1 MQTKRSTDSPV
12 QGDTPSPAL
21 ALPISKLRGVPPQ
34 ARTALKRRRI
44 NTCGRL
50 LEEAGDASRRTS
62 LAQAARID
70 HELLEQLVQRAD
82 LARVNGVG
90 AVFCLML
97 EEVGVRDVATLA
109 RQDPD
114 ALCEQLRA
122 WNAQERLA
130 RRSPT
135 PEEVGA
141 WVEQAR
147 GLPVLVSY

>member
-1 MQTKRSTDSPV
+1 MNDNKSADSPV
-12 QGDTPSPAL
+12 HGEAASTAL

-50 LEEAGDASRRTS
+50 LEEAGDAGKRAA
-62 LAQAARID
+62 LAQAARI
-70 HELLEQLVQRAD
+70 EPPLLEQLVQRAD
-82 LARVNGVG
+82 MARVKGVG

-97 EEVGVRDVATLA
+97 EEVGVRDVAALA
-109 RQDPD
+109 AQEP
-114 ALCEQLRA
+114 AELCERLRE

-135 PEEVGA
+135 PEEVEA
-141 WVEQAR
+141 WVDQAR
-147 GLPVLVSY
+147 QLPILVRY